1 MGTGIWDDSMTFE
14 RFPALSRRQLLVGL
28 GAAAFGSSGPPG
40 LLRAFAE
47 TLAHRPTGKVSA
59 LAFDQDRLVLAA
71 TDIWTSTDSGMNFSP
86 RSEGPGPAVAALA
99 THPSLAGV
107 IYAATSAGLLR
118 SVDAG
123 LSWHDAG
130 LGLPAAPLNAVAIA
144 VHDPQI
150 IYVAVP
156 GDGIWQSKD
165 GAKSWEFAMD
175 RPLVDKVE
183 VDVRALASVGSL
195 SGMGGYWVYAG
206 TSKGVS
212 KVPDCFCRWSP
223 LESTGAMDA
232 LAKGAKPAPIDPT
245 WRLPHLSV
253 GSLVATPSTPEVLFA
268 GLPSGIWKTAD
279 SGATWALVNAKLA
292 APMLAVNPQDPNHI
306 VAAAAGGVMLSSR
319 DGGATWAA
327 PAAV

>member
-1 MGTGIWDDSMTFE
+1 MTFE
-14 RFPALSRRQLLVGL
+14 RFPALSRRQMLAGL
-28 GAAAFGSSGPPG
+28 GAAAFSSSEPPG
-40 LLRAFAE
+40 LLRAFAG
-47 TLAHRPTGKVSA
+47 TVARPTGTVSA

-71 TDIWTSTDSGMNFSP
+71 AGVWISTDGGANFSP
-86 RSEGPGPAVAALA
+86 RSKGPGVVAGLA
-99 THPSLAGV
+99 THPDLAGV

-130 LGLPAAPLNAVAIA
+130 PGLPAASLNAVAIA
-144 VHDPQI
+144 AHDPQI
-150 IYVAVP
+150 IYVAVR
-156 GDGIWQSKD
+156 GDGLWQSKD

-183 VDVRALASVGSL
+183 VDVQAIASVGSL

-223 LESTGAMDA
+223 LESTGTMDA
-232 LAKGAKPAPIDPT
+232 LAKGAKPAPIDPAS
-245 WRLPHLSV
+245 RLPHLSV

-292 APMLAVNPQDPNHI
+292 APLLAVNPQRPNHI
-306 VAAAAGGVMLSSR
+306 VAVDASGTMLSSR
-319 DGGATWAA
+319 DGGVTWAA